1 MSTVIVTTLAASI
14 LTGLFLFFLVYS
26 WDFFTTLKAPFLP
39 ISKNIASKIV
49 ELLDTRNDSIVYDLG
64 CGDLRVIIEC
74 YKKNPAAKYIGI
86 EKSYIPYILSLI
98 KLKKLG
104 NPNNIRVINGNFF
117 KQNLSQATH
126 IFLYLLPEMMDS
138 LLPKLITELKQGTI
152 IISFNFVFSKK
163 KPEKIVKLLDSRQ
176 RQSGFMYIYKL

>member
-1 MSTVIVTTLAASI
+1 MLTLIVTTLAVSSLI
-14 LTGLFLFFLVYS
+14 ILFLFFLVYS

-39 ISKNIASKIV
+39 ISKNIASKIAG
-49 ELLDTRNDSIVYDLG
+49 LLDIKDDSIVYDLG
-64 CGDLRVIIEC
+64 CGDSRVIIEC
-74 YKKNPAAKYIGI
+74 YKKNPRAKYIGI

-104 NPNNIRVINGNFF
+104 NPKNTRVINGNFF

-126 IFLYLLPEMMDS
+126 VFLYLLPEMMDG
-138 LLPKLITELKQGTI
+138 LLPKLIAELKQGTI

-163 KPEKIVKLLDSRQ
+163 NPEKTVELLGPKQ
-176 RQSGFMYIYKL
+176 KHLGLMYIYKL